1 MDKRKINTY
10 FQLDYHNKMI
20 DTSLHKK
27 HQYLYDVIHKITENI
42 LIMQKIQKNNIV
54 KKDEIIENNR

>member
-20 DTSLHKK
+20 DTPLHKK

-42 LIMQKIQKNNIV
+42 LIM
-54 KKDEIIENNR
+54 

>member
-20 DTSLHKK
+20 DTPLHKK

-42 LIMQKIQKNNIV
+42 LIMQKIQKNDIV

>member
-20 DTSLHKK
+20 DTPLHKK

-42 LIMQKIQKNNIV
+42 HHV
-54 KKDEIIENNR
+54 ENLEK